1 MHRGAH
7 QVLFLLAMVIPAV
20 AAGASSEARAMRT
33 QEGFD
38 RTQALAVSQAAL
50 GRSLGD
56 HVLQASDGSPVT
68 LDTFSGKPL
77 VVSMIFTSCAHICP
91 ATTQNLRKAVAEARR
106 NFGNDSFNVA
116 TIGFDAPRDTPEAM
130 REFARRQGLRDAGWH
145 FLSADQSTIDAIA
158 RELGFL
164 YFPSGGGFD
173 HLIQSTIVDGKG
185 VVYRQV
191 YGIDFA
197 LTHLLE
203 PLKELVYSL
212 EPEQSLYQSLTN
224 RIRLFCTVYDPASD
238 SYRFSYAIFVGLV
251 IGLMLG
257 AAAVYLLAREWARH
271 RRHNLLVARR
281 GDA

>member
-1 MHRGAH
+1 MWRGAH
-7 QVLFLLAMVIPAV
+7 QLLFLLAVAVPAV

-33 QEGFD
+33 QDGFD

-50 GRSLGD
+50 GRSLGN
-56 HVLQASDGSPVT
+56 HALVAADGTRVT
-68 LDTFSGKPL
+68 LDRFSGKPL

-91 ATTQNLRKAVAEARR
+91 ATTQNLRKGVAEARR
-106 NFGNDSFNVA
+106 NFGTDSFNVV
-116 TIGFDAPRDTPEAM
+116 TIGFDAPRDTPDAM
-130 REFARRQGLRDAGWH
+130 REFARRQGVSDPGWY
-145 FLSADQSTIDAIA
+145 FLAADQPTIDALA
-158 RELGFL
+158 RELGFI

-185 VVYRQV
+185 VIYRQV

-197 LTHLLE
+197 LAHLLE

-238 SYRFSYAIFVGLV
+238 SYRFSYAIFVGLI

-257 AAAVYLLAREWARH
+257 AVAVYLLAREWAQH
-271 RRHNLLVARR
+271 RRHNLLAARR